1 MPARRFLAFDLGA
14 ESGRGVVGTLDNGT
28 LALEEIHRF
37 PNEPVEICGT
47 LHWDV
52 LALYSN
58 LLKGMRAY
66 VARYGDSVEGVGV
79 DTWGVDFG
87 LVGEDGK
94 LLQNPVHYRDA
105 RTEGMLQ
112 EAARRMAPEELYRCA
127 GIPPSP
133 VNTSVQLL
141 SLRVHQSPLL
151 SHAKTLLMMPDLFN
165 YFLTGLQGCER
176 TNAVS
181 TQLYNP
187 RKQQWSEQAFEK
199 LDLPRS
205 IMPPLVDPG
214 TVLGEVRESVRR
226 AVGLESAVA
235 IAPCTHDTASAVAA
249 VPGKGS
255 DWAFISSGTWSVV
268 GTLTE
273 ECLTSPEAL
282 SASFFNELTLGSFFL
297 CRNIMGLWLL
307 QQSRAAWRERGED
320 LSYEA
325 LVRQAAGVPESP
337 GLLNPDDPSFLA
349 PPNMAEAIRA
359 FCARTAQRVPQG
371 PGEETR
377 CILESLA
384 LSYRKALA
392 DLGRVLGRRFT
403 TLHVVGGGSRNELL
417 CQLTANATGLPV
429 VAGPIEATVAGNVL
443 VQALADG
450 CLSGPGEIRDCIRR
464 SSQLTEYET
473 RDRIAW
479 DDKYARYV
487 QILRRDAL

>member
-1 MPARRFLAFDLGA
+1 MPAHRFLAFDLGA
-14 ESGRGVVGTLDNGT
+14 ESGRGVVGTLDNDT

-37 PNEPVEICGT
+37 ANEPVEVCGT

-66 VARYGDSVEGVGV
+66 VARYGDSVEGVGI

-87 LVGEDGK
+87 LLGEDGK

-112 EAARRMAPEELYRCA
+112 EAARRMLPEELYRCA
-127 GIPPSP
+127 GVPLSP

-141 SLRVHQSPLL
+141 SLRVRQSPLL
-151 SHAKTLLMMPDLFN
+151 SQAKTLLMMPDLFN
-165 YFLTGLQGCER
+165 YFLTGQQGCER

-181 TQLYNP
+181 TQLYDP
-187 RKQQWSEQAFEK
+187 RKRQWSEEAFKK
-199 LDLPRS
+199 LDLPLS

-214 TVLGEVRESVRR
+214 TVWGELHESVRR
-226 AVGLESAVA
+226 GVGLKRGVA

-249 VPGKGS
+249 VPGKGRN
-255 DWAFISSGTWSVV
+255 WAFISSGTWSVV

-273 ECLTSPEAL
+273 ECLTSPEAF
-282 SASFFNELTLGSFFL
+282 SAGFFNELTLGSFFL

-307 QQSRAAWRERGED
+307 QQSRAAWREGGED

-325 LVRQAAGVPESP
+325 LVRRAARIPESP
-337 GLLNPDDPSFLA
+337 ALINPDDSPFLA
-349 PPNMAEAIRA
+349 PQDMSEAIQA
-359 FCARTAQRVPQG
+359 FCARTGQRAPQG

-384 LSYRKALA
+384 LSYRKALE
-392 DLGRVLGRRFT
+392 DLSRVLGRRFT
-403 TLHVVGGGSRNELL
+403 RLHVVGGGSRNELL

-429 VAGPIEATVAGNVL
+429 VAGPVEATVAGNVL
-443 VQALADG
+443 VQALAAR
-450 CLSGPGEIRDCIRR
+450 CLSGSGEIRDCIDR
-464 SSQLTEYET
+464 SSQLTEYQP
-473 RDRIAW
+473 RDQAAW
-479 DDKYARYV
+479 EDRYARYV
-487 QILRRDAL
+487 EILRRGAT

>member
-1 MPARRFLAFDLGA
+1 MPVHRFLAFDLGA
-14 ESGRGVVGTLDNGT
+14 ESGRGVVGSLDNHT

-37 PNEPVEICGT
+37 GNEPVEVCGT

-66 VARYGDSVEGVGV
+66 AARCGDSVDGVGV

-87 LVGEDGK
+87 LLGEDGK

-112 EAARRMAPEELYRCA
+112 EAARRMPPEELYRCA

-133 VNTSVQLL
+133 VNTSIQLL
-141 SLRVHQSPLL
+141 SLRVRQSPLL
-151 SHAKTLLMMPDLFN
+151 GQAKTLLMMPDLFN
-165 YFLTGLQGCER
+165 YFLTGQKSCER

-181 TQLYNP
+181 TQLYDP
-187 RKQQWSEQAFEK
+187 GKRQWSEQAIAK
-199 LDLPRS
+199 LDLPHS

-214 TVLGEVRESVRR
+214 TVLGELRESVRR
-226 AVGLESAVA
+226 GVGLKNAAA

-249 VPGKGS
+249 VPGRGR

-273 ECLTSPEAL
+273 ECLTSPEAF
-282 SASFFNELTLGSFFL
+282 SAGFFNELTLGSFFL

-325 LVRQAAGVPESP
+325 LVRRAARVPASP
-337 GLLNPDDPSFLA
+337 ALVNPDDPPFLA
-349 PPNMAEAIRA
+349 PPNMSEAIRA
-359 FCARTAQRVPQG
+359 FCARTGQRVPQD

-384 LSYRKALA
+384 LSYRKALE
-392 DLGRVLGRRFT
+392 DLAHVLGRRFSV
-403 TLHVVGGGSRNELL
+403 LHVVGGGSRNELL
-417 CQLTANATGLPV
+417 CQFTANATGLPL
-429 VAGPIEATVAGNVL
+429 VAGPVEATVAGNVL
-443 VQALADG
+443 VQALAAR
-450 CLSGPGEIRDCIRR
+450 CLSSSAEIRESVRR
-464 SSQLTEYET
+464 SSQLTEYEP
-473 RDRIAW
+473 RDQAAW
-479 DDKYARYV
+479 EDRYARYV
-487 QILRRDAL
+487 HILRRDAL